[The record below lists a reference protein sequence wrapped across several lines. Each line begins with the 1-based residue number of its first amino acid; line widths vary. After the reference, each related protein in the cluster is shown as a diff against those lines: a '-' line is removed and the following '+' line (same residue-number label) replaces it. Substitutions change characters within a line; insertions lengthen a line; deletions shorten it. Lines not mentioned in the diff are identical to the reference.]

1 MSISKDLEKLMI
13 EQIRNEIE
21 SGYIY
26 LGMAVAMSD
35 LSFSGCAK
43 WMRKQAKEEVEHGMK
58 FFDFLESRGTKIDL
72 LPIAQASTS
81 YKSPIEAFEAALKH
95 EKKITA
101 SIHKMYDLAVKD
113 KDYES
118 QNMLNWFI
126 NEQIEEEEQTQY
138 MLNRLKLAEKNICAT
153 LQIDKEAGARG
164 D

>member
-1 MSISKDLEKLMI
+1 MSKDLEKLMI
-13 EQIRNEIE
+13 EQIRNESE

-35 LSFSGCAK
+35 LSFSK
-43 WMRKQAKEEVEHGMK
+43 
-58 FFDFLESRGTKIDL
+58 
-72 LPIAQASTS
+72 
-81 YKSPIEAFEAALKH
+81 KH